1 MFRGVNK
8 PKTAIDFSDDESA
21 LKTLKLG
28 YNNVHSL
35 PPFLF
40 EYLKNLERLEL
51 NNNPMVVID
60 QNTQTAL
67 GHLKKLQVNYR
78 IFPRPR
84 RADNDNNNNTFSISV
99 LGLRV
104 HGYIEN
110 PRRPVL
116 AIVQRPNVVFER
128 Q

>member
-1 MFRGVNK
+1 MFRDTSK
-8 PKTAIDFSDDESA
+8 PKTAIDFSNDEAA

-28 YNNVHSL
+28 YNNIHSL

-60 QNTQTAL
+60 QNTQIAL

-84 RADNDNNNNTFSISV
+84 ITDSNINNNTLSISV
-99 LGLRV
+99 LGFRV
-104 HGYIEN
+104 HGHIED

-116 AIVQRPNVVFER
+116 STVQRPNVVFER